1 MIGES
6 LKKLNSFGV
15 DVYAY
20 NFYTIQSYNDII
32 DFLKKDTTQRSKI
45 MVLGSGSN
53 ILFTKNYEGVILY
66 NNILGIET
74 INESEKSVIVSVGSG
89 VVWHDFVIWSL
100 NKNLS
105 GIENL
110 ALIPGTVGASPI
122 QNIGAYGVEVKNFI
136 KEIEYVDL
144 KNGELKKI
152 NNKSCKF
159 SYRDSI
165 FKNELKDSTFIT
177 RVTFKLSKEW
187 IDETSYGEIIQELKS
202 IKKESSPKNIAEA
215 VINIRRRKLP
225 DVKEIGNAGSFFKN
239 PIISNKK
246 FSTLKD
252 NFPTII
258 GYPVSKEETKVAAGW
273 LIDHIGLKGYRKGDA
288 GVHSKQALV
297 LVNHGNATGLDI
309 LNLAIEIQRKIKY
322 TYDIDLEFE
331 VNII

>member
-6 LKKLNSFGV
+6 LKRLNSFGV
-15 DVYAY
+15 DVYAH

-32 DFLKKDTTQRSKI
+32 DFLKKDTIQRSKI

-74 INESEKSVIVSVGSG
+74 INECEKSVIVSVGSG

-165 FKNELKDSTFIT
+165 FKNELKGSTFIT

-187 IDETSYGEIIQELKS
+187 INETSYGEIIQ
-202 IKKESSPKNIAEA
+202 
-215 VINIRRRKLP
+215 
-225 DVKEIGNAGSFFKN
+225 
-239 PIISNKK
+239 
-246 FSTLKD
+246 
-252 NFPTII
+252 
-258 GYPVSKEETKVAAGW
+258 
-273 LIDHIGLKGYRKGDA
+273 
-288 GVHSKQALV
+288 
-297 LVNHGNATGLDI
+297 
-309 LNLAIEIQRKIKY
+309 
-322 TYDIDLEFE
+322 
-331 VNII
+331 